1 MGGSR
6 EKREKN
12 AKLKLKQPNRSG
24 QDPSRQTLI
33 DLAEQ
38 RGILKAEQVGKAQDE
53 PVEGSE
59 DAEPLV
65 GRLGE
70 SFLWSISLTMLHFT
84 LDVLVSHQYAVEI
97 DWSAIVMRAVQ
108 AFPRRPY
115 LPCIETLLT

>member
-24 QDPSRQTLI
+24 PDPSRQTLI

-38 RGILKAEQVGKAQDE
+38 HGILKAKQVGEAEDE
-53 PVEGSE
+53 SNEVPG
-59 DAEPLV
+59 DTEPLV

-108 AFPRRPY
+108 AFPRRFY
-115 LPCIETLLT
+115 TLNF